1 MTARPATDSDQAIL
15 QSQGVGSRILKKLQ
29 LQAAARN
36 VPLQLGAFR
45 TNTLAQK
52 LYEKSGI

>member
-1 MTARPATDSDQAIL
+1 MTARSATDSDQVIL
-15 QSQGVGSRILKKLQ
+15 QSQGVDSRIRKKLQ